1 MNFFTPLEQFEVDP
15 VMPLSFFS
23 LFDIS
28 YTNSSHSIFITV
40 LVAFLFLTF
49 GLYRA
54 KLIPSYWQS
63 TVELFYLFIV
73 DIVKQQAGNKA
84 IKYFP
89 LIFTT
94 FMFILFSNLIGL
106 VPENFTSTS
115 HIIITFTLSLSFN
128 IGFLMIGFL
137 TYGLGYLWFFVPSG
151 APKALLPLIVVIE
164 VVSYCLRPFS
174 LAIRLFA
181 NMMAGHTLLYILS
194 SFVIGLGNTKYL
206 VLGLVPFVLVAAV
219 IFLEI
224 GIAFL
229 QAYVFAILLAIYLN
243 DALNINH

>member
-1 MNFFTPLEQFEVDP
+1 MSFFTPLEQFEIDP
-15 VMPLSFFS
+15 VLPLSFFN
-23 LFDIS
+23 LFDLS
-28 YTNSSHSIFITV
+28 YTNSSHAVFITV
-40 LVAFLFLTF
+40 LVSFLFLKL
-49 GLYRA
+49 GIENA
-54 KLIPSYWQS
+54 KIIPSYWQS
-63 TVELFYLFIV
+63 VVELFYLFIV

-84 IKYFP
+84 VKYFP

-115 HIIITFTLSLSFN
+115 HIIVTFTLSLSFN
-128 IGFLMIGFL
+128 IGFLLIGFI
-137 TYGLGYLWFFVPSG
+137 TYGIHYLWFFVPSG
-151 APKALLPLIVVIE
+151 APKGLLPLIVVIE

-194 SFVIGLGNTKYL
+194 SFVIALGQTKYF
-206 VLGLVPFVLVAAV
+206 VLGLLPFILVAAV
-219 IFLEI
+219 IYLEI

-229 QAYVFAILLAIYLN
+229 QAYVFAILLTIYLN

>member
-1 MNFFTPLEQFEVDP
+1 MNFFTPLEQFEINP
-15 VMPLSFFS
+15 IQPLNIFGI
-23 LFDIS
+23 FDAT
-28 YTNSSHSIFITV
+28 YTNSSHTILITT
-40 LVAFLFLTF
+40 LVAFLFLSF
-49 GLYRA
+49 GIYKI

-63 TVELFYLFIV
+63 VVEMLYLFIV
-73 DIVKQQAGNKA
+73 DIVKQQAGVKA

-89 LIFTT
+89 IIFTT
-94 FMFILFSNLIGL
+94 FMFILFSNLVGL

-128 IGFLMIGFL
+128 LGFLMLGFI
-137 TYGLGYLWFFVPSG
+137 THGLSYLWFFVPSG

-194 SFVIGLGNTKYL
+194 SFVIALGQTKYFL
-206 VLGLVPFVLVAAV
+206 LGLLPFILVAAV
-219 IFLEI
+219 VFLEI

-229 QAYVFAILLAIYLN
+229 QAYVFAILLTIYLN

>member
-1 MNFFTPLEQFEVDP
+1 MNLYTPLEQFEIDP
-15 VMPLSFFS
+15 LMPLSFFN
-23 LFDIS
+23 LFDAT
-28 YTNSSHSIFITV
+28 YTNSSHTILITTFV
-40 LVAFLFLTF
+40 SFLFLSF
-49 GLYRA
+49 GVYKA

-63 TVELFYLFIV
+63 LTELFYLFIV

-94 FMFILFSNLIGL
+94 FIFILFSNLVGL

-115 HIIITFTLSLSFN
+115 HIIVTFTLSLSFN
-128 IGFLMIGFL
+128 IGFLLLGFL
-137 TYGLGYLWFFVPSG
+137 THGLRFLYFFVPSG

-194 SFVIGLGNTKYL
+194 SFVIALGQTKYFF
-206 VLGLVPFVLVAAV
+206 LGLLPFVLVAAV
-219 IFLEI
+219 VFLEI

-229 QAYVFAILLAIYLN
+229 QAYVFAILLTIYLN
-243 DALNINH
+243 DALNMSH